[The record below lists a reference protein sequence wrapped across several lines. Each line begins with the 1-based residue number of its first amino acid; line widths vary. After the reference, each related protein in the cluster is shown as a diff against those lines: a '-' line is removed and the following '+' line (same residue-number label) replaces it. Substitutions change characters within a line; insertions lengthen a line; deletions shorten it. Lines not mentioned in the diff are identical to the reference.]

1 MAGQQLALATDVRT
15 NLFQRAL
22 ALLDDFQSGLEDFQ
36 LGGLASGN
44 DSSGVGGARTSSAQ
58 LALIPAGKGVA
69 DAGQSPGGDTVEE
82 ALSTF
87 VVGRSASTRR
97 AVDTVAHIHSE
108 IEAILSEFER
118 EFPPEPIEAW
128 KSRWEQSSSGAA
140 GLALPSE
147 DVLRM
152 AAATTAAAA
161 RFRVRAAEAAQGALQ
176 MYDAAAKQVR
186 LRAKAQL
193 WQMRLVAS
201 AKYTMLA

>member
-1 MAGQQLALATDVRT
+1 MAGQQLAVATDVRT

-44 DSSGVGGARTSSAQ
+44 DSSGVGGERTSSQ
-58 LALIPAGKGVA
+58 LAVIPAGKGAA
-69 DAGQSPGGDTVEE
+69 DAGETPGGDTVEE

-140 GLALPSE
+140 SLALPSE

-186 LRAKAQL
+186 LRATARL
-193 WQMRLVAS
+193 WQGGLVGFA
-201 AKYTMLA
+201 